1 MDKPEEIAFA
11 WLLFAGVITMLLLA
25 VAVILF
31 VVVHQRR
38 VHSLRLALQQ
48 QELAYQT
55 KMLRS
60 IINSQETERE
70 RIAQDLHDEIGA
82 SLSAARLFINQ
93 ISYEESSP
101 PVRELAQQASQ
112 IVGDSLKSVR
122 RIVQNMSPMA
132 LDKLGF
138 CRAVGQLSSRLEAT
152 GLHVDRQLDAA
163 VEHLPAEKQLA
174 LYRIIQE
181 LLANAVKHAQA
192 TALTLHLHYT
202 THELLLRVSDNGCGF
217 VPAQTPADTADGMGL
232 AGIAARVKLL
242 EGHFHLTSAPDTG
255 THIVLRLPC

>member
-1 MDKPEEIAFA
+1 MDKPKEIEFA
-11 WLLFAGVITMLLLA
+11 WLLFAGIVTMLLLA
-25 VAVILF
+25 LAVIIF
-31 VVVHQRR
+31 VIVHQRR
-38 VHSLRLALQQ
+38 VHALRLALQQ

-60 IINSQETERE
+60 IITSQETERE

-93 ISYEESSP
+93 INYEDSTP
-101 PVRELAQQASQ
+101 AVQELAQQASQ
-112 IVGDSLKSVR
+112 IVGDTLKSVR

-132 LDKLGF
+132 LDKLGL
-138 CRAVGQLSSRLEAT
+138 CRAIKQLSSRLEAT
-152 GLHVDRQLDAA
+152 GLQIESQLDAA
-163 VEHLPAEKQLA
+163 VEQLPAETQLA

-181 LLANAVKHAQA
+181 AFANALKHARA
-192 TALTLHLHYT
+192 TALTLYLHRNAN
-202 THELLLRVSDNGCGF
+202 ELLLRISDDGCGF
-217 VPAQTPADTADGMGL
+217 VLAQATAGTTDGMGL

-242 EGHFHLTSAPDTG
+242 EGNLHVNSLPGSG